1 MINIYPLQ
9 WVLWMSLSDKQEIN
23 LWVATVFWRTMT
35 TTTSYWVIIQDTTI
49 RYMLSNFTFGEVGL
63 RSTSIGKIMAMANGS
78 VPDHEPP
85 TQDRDFYTLV
95 EDVMY
100 LVLTPALCII
110 GCLGNIINPVVLMKG
125 SVRMRKADGNQN
137 SGTTLGLAL
146 LAVSD
151 LLFCVANSPR
161 AVSNLSGSAALF
173 ERKDFRLYYQV
184 YGTGVVTTF
193 LMMSTWLTVAM
204 AMLRYM
210 GICHSLTMRRLNNTS
225 LSRIVYVSTV
235 IFNILLNLPS
245 FGQLKITEFDG
256 LSLIDL
262 GPFSQSFGKGI
273 VFLWVRTIFGVFI
286 PAVLLCFC
294 NFSLV
299 MALHRSAKMRRECY
313 VQKSTNCHSNR
324 ITRMLIIL
332 VVLFVCLVFPSEL
345 MDFFQEVIK
354 TDSTKTSLF
363 IVARSIANV
372 LQVMNFACNFIL
384 YFVFNVHFRNTA
396 KELFICQRSPY
407 GFSNSKSFG
416 QTLHFNVTT

>member
-1 MINIYPLQ
+1 MFGDMGMHPASNSSI
-9 WVLWMSLSDKQEIN
+9 
-23 LWVATVFWRTMT
+23 MT
-35 TTTSYWVIIQDTTI
+35 
-49 RYMLSNFTFGEVGL
+49 
-63 RSTSIGKIMAMANGS
+63 MANGS

-110 GCLGNIINPVVLMKG
+110 GCLGNIINLVVLMKG

-151 LLFCVANSPR
+151 LLFCVANCPR
-161 AVSNLSGSAALF
+161 AFSNLSGSAALF
-173 ERKDFRLYYQV
+173 EQKDFRLYYQA

-210 GICHSLTMRRLNNTS
+210 GICHSLSMRRLDNTS

-235 IFNILLNLPS
+235 IFSVLLNLPS
-245 FGQLKITEFDG
+245 FGQFKITEFDG
-256 LSLIDL
+256 LYLIDL

-273 VFLWVRTIFGVFI
+273 VFLWVRTIFGIFI
-286 PAVLLCFC
+286 PAVLMCFC
-294 NFSLV
+294 NISLV
-299 MALHRSAKMRRECY
+299 IALHRSAKMRRECY
-313 VQKSTNCHSNR
+313 VQSTNRHSNR

-363 IVARSIANV
+363 IVARSVANV

-384 YFVFNVHFRNTA
+384 YFVLSVHFRNTA
-396 KELFICQRSPY
+396 KELFTCQRSPY
-407 GFSNSKSFG
+407 GFHHSKSVVQASRHNGTIKTAVWGILKYICGLIIKMITHIKMYEFMLKCIRHLFS
-416 QTLHFNVTT
+416 TYVRMKLYMILL